1 MWLYTFSL
9 FFSSSSSF
17 TVFKAVFLFPLSWTR
32 ILSLSLYPPTSIT
45 HRCRQSLTGTSGF
58 RPCFSMFFLS
68 LIVSL
73 KKRIRVQI
81 ARGPLLSCRVM
92 TITVFHFPSLQA
104 DDQHFNIWYS
114 FKPPVFYLCWLRA
127 TTRGPRYVTQLSIKC
142 LEHRQQRCCGVSD
155 AVELD
160 PSPGST
166 VEMKWNDS
174 RVLARRV
181 STVSSVLPQQK
192 NGWTDG

>member
-1 MWLYTFSL
+1 
-9 FFSSSSSF
+9 
-17 TVFKAVFLFPLSWTR
+17 
-32 ILSLSLYPPTSIT
+32 
-45 HRCRQSLTGTSGF
+45 
-58 RPCFSMFFLS
+58 MFFLS

-127 TTRGPRYVTQLSIKC
+127 TTRGPGYVTQLSIKC

-166 VEMKWNDS
+166 VEMK
-174 RVLARRV
+174 
-181 STVSSVLPQQK
+181 
-192 NGWTDG
+192 